1 MENMLDEAR
10 KIINEVDSKMAEL
23 FVQRMRAA
31 EMVYAHKKKFGLPI
45 LDDAREQAVVE
56 KNTELIKDEVL
67 KEYYMDYIKNVMSI
81 SRAYQFRMQNGL
93 KVAYSGVEGAFA
105 HIAAMKMFPGA
116 IFISY
121 PNFEEAYNSV
131 VNGEC
136 DTCVL
141 PLENSFAGDVGLVM
155 DLMFS
160 GPLYVN
166 QVIELEV
173 VQNLLAKKGTK
184 IEDIKKVVS
193 HQQALSQCR
202 DYITKKAFKEEEMA
216 NTALAAKYV
225 SASSDNTIA
234 AIASSDTANIYGLEI
249 LDSNINSSHNNTTR
263 FGAFSRSLNEQANQT
278 KMGNHFILVFTVK
291 NEAGALAKTLN
302 IIGSHGFNMR
312 SLRSRPMKELIWN
325 YYFYVELEGN
335 INSSDGKDMLKALGI
350 FCDKLKLVGTYVY
363 KIEK

>member
-1 MENMLDEAR
+1 MSELDNAR
-10 KIINEVDSKMAEL
+10 KKINEIDEQMAKLYEE
-23 FVQRMRAA
+23 RMKCSYKVA
-31 EMVYAHKKKFGLPI
+31 EYKIQNALPI
-45 LDDAREQAVVE
+45 LDANRE
-56 KNTELIKDEVL
+56 KEVIERNS
-67 KEYYMDYIKNVMSI
+67 KYIEDDTIREYYVDFLKYTMNNSKKYQ
-81 SRAYQFRMQNGL
+81 SRLINGMR
-93 KVAYSGVEGAFA
+93 VAYSGVEGAFA

-116 IFISY
+116 IYISY

-216 NTALAAKYV
+216 NTAVAAKYV
-225 SASSDNTIA
+225 SASCDNTIA

-263 FGAFSRSLNEQANQT
+263 FGAFSRSLNEQTNQT